1 MILLRRIAGAP
12 RTRSASLH
20 KLIPKEGARKEQFME
35 RSSIKRSLL
44 IFSVAFLMAV
54 TGALA
59 QTGTSSLHGVVTD
72 KTGAIIVGAKVSLSN
87 QALGLQ
93 RELSTGSSGEYEFH
107 GLPPGTYVLSVVMV
121 NFRKYEQ
128 KNLQLLVNSPATAN
142 VTLEVGTASQTVEV
156 SAQTE
161 TLNTTDA
168 SLGNAFN
175 ETQVKELPLE
185 GRNVPD
191 LLSLQAGVVF
201 TSNRPDI
208 NANTFDTRSGAVNG
222 ARSDQSNV
230 TIDGIAV
237 NDEGGHAFTS
247 VLPVTPDSVQEF
259 RVTTTNYN
267 ADQGSSSGAQVAL
280 VTKSG
285 TNSFHGSAYEYN
297 RNTYTSANDYF
308 VKHSQLLNGEPN
320 KAPKL
325 IRNVFGASLGGPF
338 IKDRFYF
345 FLNFE
350 GTRRVEEQAQQSVV
364 PTGSLRDGV
373 IFYQCDHTSAT
384 VATDCP
390 GGSVTGKSGAAY
402 AIPAPITNSD
412 GSITAYNALS
422 PQQITQMDPLHLG
435 PSPVMLTYLSAKNW
449 PLPNNTGGGDGFN
462 YSNFTFRAPVKN
474 TKNWYIGRLDYNIT
488 RDAKQRVGVSGA
500 LANENLGDAPFLP
513 GQASEHT
520 TVNFNKGIIANY
532 SGVIS
537 QSLVNNF
544 RYGFIRESLGIIG
557 NSSKQWIFFR
567 GLNDQTGAVTRTR
580 SFQRP
585 IHNFT
590 DDLSWIRGRHTLQF
604 GGTIDFMRNPRSS
617 FSSSFSDGSANAS
630 WTNYSGFAG
639 KPKSP
644 LNPANNPSGAAP
656 CNPATGVGCLPGVD
670 SGFANAYDFPLT
682 ALLGMV
688 SEVDAQYNYQRNGS
702 PLAQG
707 TPLQRRFAQDGYE
720 MYAQDSWKVKPSFTL
735 TLGLRYSLF
744 SPIWE
749 TSGLQVSP
757 VTSMS
762 QFVHQRQVNMNQG
775 IPSNQD
781 PLVAFNWS
789 GPANGGKKG
798 FYGWDHNDF
807 GPRVAFAW
815 SPKSDKGLFRS
826 LFGDGGKTSIRAGFG
841 IVFDRFGQGLVDAFD
856 RSGSFGLSSGLSNP
870 AGFETA
876 SSTPRLT
883 DVNTIPVKDNNGT
896 TIFLPAP
903 AANFPQPFPTGT
915 FNIGWSLDD
924 ALKTPYS
931 YAIDFSVGRELR
943 GGFSLQV
950 SYVGRLSHRLLNQQ
964 DLGMPMDTFDK
975 KAGID
980 YFKAVTELAKLYR
993 SASRGGQGVS
1003 SGTFT
1008 DSMVSSAVVQYWQDM
1023 IQPVQPGGAYTL
1035 GLSGGCGGP
1044 ASTTDPVLMAFDLFC
1059 GGSLNETTPLQT
1071 LDYFGIPDANGL
1083 TDSSGNP
1090 ITYFPKGGRFTFYN
1104 PQYAALFGWRSTSA
1118 ANYHAMQVNLQ
1129 HQMRHGFQF
1138 DFNYT
1143 FSKSIDLASD
1153 AERVLSY
1160 GGLGDQVINTWDPN
1174 AGRAVSTFDATHQFN
1189 ANGIWELPF
1198 GKGKRLAGNAN
1209 RGLDAVIGGWQ
1220 LSGLF
1225 RMTSGFPLTI
1235 GNGFNWATN
1244 WNLSGNTFKQGTVK
1258 AGVYAINSGPDAGNI
1273 SIFADGPGAYPQ
1285 FRPPFPGESG
1295 ARNQIRGGGYFG
1307 VDLGLAKRWT
1317 MPWSEKQKLQL
1328 RWEVFNV
1335 TNSVSFNSQ
1344 SVNSFIDVYG
1354 NSFGNYTNL
1363 LTNPRVMQFALRFEF

>member
-1 MILLRRIAGAP
+1 MHFSILKKVFLA
-12 RTRSASLH
+12 
-20 KLIPKEGARKEQFME
+20 IPAV
-35 RSSIKRSLL
+35 LL
-44 IFSVAFLMAV
+44 VAAV
-54 TGALA
+54 MMA
-59 QTGTSSLHGVVTD
+59 QTGTSAVHGAVTD
-72 KTGAIIVGAKVSLSN
+72 KTGAAIVGARVTLSN
-87 QALGLQ
+87 QALGLNRVTQ
-93 RELSTGSSGEYEFH
+93 AGPAGEYEFLA
-107 GLPPGTYVLSVVMV
+107 LPPGTYSLTVEMA
-121 NFRKYEQ
+121 NFRKWEQ
-128 KNLQLLVNSPATAN
+128 KNTQLLVNSPATIN
-142 VTLEVGTASQTVEV
+142 VTLEVGTATETIEV
-156 SAQTE
+156 SAQAVTI
-161 TLNTTDA
+161 NTTDA

-175 ETQVKELPLE
+175 ENQVKQLPLE

-191 LLSLQAGVVF
+191 LLSLQAGVVY

-208 NANTFDTRSGAVNG
+208 NTNTFDTRSGAVNG

-230 TIDGIAV
+230 TVDGIAV

-308 VKHSQLLNGEPN
+308 VKHAQLINGDPN

-325 IRNVFGASLGGPF
+325 IRNIFGASLGGPVL
-338 IKDRFYF
+338 KDRFYF
-345 FLNFE
+345 FLNYE
-350 GTRRVEEQAQQSVV
+350 GTRRIEEQAQSSVV
-364 PTGSLRDGV
+364 PTASLRDGV
-373 IFYQCDHTSAT
+373 IFYQCDSTSPT

-390 GGSVTGKSGAAY
+390 GGSVTGMSGASY
-402 AIPAPITNSD
+402 TIPAPSGT
-412 GSITAYNALS
+412 TAYNALS

-435 PSPVMLTYLSAKNW
+435 PNPVMLTYLSAKNW
-449 PLPNNTGGGDGFN
+449 PLPNNTNGGDGFN
-462 YSNFTFRAPVKN
+462 YSNFTFRGPVTN

-488 RDAKQRVGVSGA
+488 RDAKQRLGLSGA
-500 LANENLGDAPFLP
+500 LANESLADAPFLP
-513 GQASEHT
+513 GQGSEHT
-520 TVNFNKGIIANY
+520 IVNFNKGLIANY
-532 SGVIS
+532 SSVIS
-537 QSLVNNF
+537 QNLVNNF
-544 RYGFIRESLGIIG
+544 RYGFIRESVGTIG
-557 NSSKQWIFFR
+557 NSNKQWIFFR
-567 GLNDQTGAVTRTR
+567 GLNDQTGAITRTHA
-580 SFQRP
+580 FQRP

-590 DDLSWIRGRHTLQF
+590 DDLSWIHGRHTLQF
-604 GGTIDFMRNPRSS
+604 GGTIDFMRNPRAS
-617 FSSSFSDGSANAS
+617 FQSSFSDGIANAS

-639 KPKSP
+639 KALSP
-644 LNPANNPSGAAP
+644 LNPANYCPGGP
-656 CNPATGVGCLPGVD
+656 GTCFPGVD
-670 SGFANAYDFPLT
+670 SGFSNSYDFPLT

-707 TPLQRRFAQDGYE
+707 APLQRRFAQNGYE
-720 MYAQDSWKVKPSFTL
+720 MYAQDSWKVKPNFTL

-749 TSGLQVSP
+749 TNGLQVSP
-757 VTSMS
+757 TTSMS
-762 QFVHQRQVNMNQG
+762 KFVQQRYQNMNQG

-781 PLVAFNWS
+781 PLVAFDWS

-798 FYGWDHNDF
+798 FYDWDRKDF

-815 SPKSDKGLFRS
+815 SPKSSGGLLHS
-826 LFGDGGKTSIRAGFG
+826 LFGDGGQTSIRGGFG
-841 IVFDRFGQGLVDAFD
+841 VVFDRFGQGLVDAFD
-856 RSGSFGLSSGLSNP
+856 RSGSFGLSTGLSNP

-883 DVNTIPVKDNNGT
+883 DVNAIPTKDNNGT

-931 YAIDFSVGRELR
+931 YALDLSVAREFR

-964 DLGMPMDTFDK
+964 DLGMPMDPFDK

-980 YFKAVTELAKLYR
+980 YFKAVTAMAKLYR
-993 SASRGGQGVS
+993 SVKRGGQGVVDE
-1003 SGTFT
+1003 TFSN
-1008 DSMVSSAVVQYWQDM
+1008 SMLPSNVVQYWQDM
-1023 IQPVQPGGAYTL
+1023 IQPVKPGGAYSLVGACYQPPSVDPNPPT
-1035 GLSGGCGGP
+1035 
-1044 ASTTDPVLMAFDLFC
+1044 STTNPVLMAFDLFC

-1083 TDSSGNP
+1083 TDSMGNP
-1090 ITYFPKGGRFTFYN
+1090 ITYFPSGGRFTFYN
-1104 PQYAALFGWRSTSA
+1104 PQYAALFGWRSTSN
-1118 ANYHAMQVNLQ
+1118 ANYHAMQINFQ
-1129 HQMRHGFQF
+1129 HRMSHGVQF

-1143 FSKSIDLASD
+1143 YSKSIDTASD
-1153 AERVLSY
+1153 AERVGAY
-1160 GGLGDQVINTWDPN
+1160 GGLGDQVINTWDPK
-1174 AGRAVSTFDATHQFN
+1174 AGRAISTFDATHQFN
-1189 ANGIWELPF
+1189 ANWIAELPF
-1198 GKGKRLAGNAN
+1198 GRGRSFGRNSN
-1209 RGLDAVIGGWQ
+1209 RAVDAIIGGWQ

-1244 WNLSGNTFKQGTVK
+1244 WNLSGNTFKLGDVQT
-1258 AGVYAINSGPDAGNI
+1258 GVFPISTGSDAGNV
-1273 SIFADGPGAYPQ
+1273 SIFAKGPDAYPQ

-1295 ARNQIRGGGYFG
+1295 ARNQIRGDGYFG
-1307 VDLGLAKRWT
+1307 VDLGLAKRWV
-1317 MPWSEKQKLQL
+1317 MPYSEKHSLQL

-1335 TNSVSFNSQ
+1335 TNSARFNTQ

-1354 NSFGNYTNL
+1354 SSFGNYTGL
-1363 LTNPRVMQFALRFEF
+1363 LTNPRVMQFALRYEF